1 MARQAQ
7 AVPVRVWSGQIVEEV
22 SAPNPHDEP
31 VIQLLRCESGD
42 HDGQEQ
48 VRFCFYSLRGAFQRH
63 PLVVGE
69 QDIADLREQLKHAPR
84 LLALPQRLVA
94 D

>member
-1 MARQAQ
+1 MARQ
-7 AVPVRVWSGQIVEEV
+7 VPRPFHYACAGRS
-22 SAPNPHDEP
+22 SRRSRRRTHDEP